1 MAYEILADAKSLRE
15 ILNYKK
21 YEIDYYQREYVW
33 QEAQV
38 QQLIEDLT
46 DRFEE
51 DYDRTHD
58 RKEIYK
64 SYNPYFM
71 GSIIVCEPDGTSSSY
86 IIDGQQRLTSFTL
99 LLIFLYHNLTQKD
112 REQVK
117 PLIKSH
123 KAGEFSFNLD
133 IPEREQVM
141 EGLLKNEEIIEG
153 LVDNEES
160 LTNLIE
166 RYGNIE
172 THFPENIKNDKDRA
186 LPYFTDWLL
195 DKVMMS
201 KITAK
206 SDEDAYAIFET
217 MNDRGVSLTPVEML
231 KSYLLAN
238 IKNKESRD
246 RAKTI
251 WQEEI
256 KALQE
261 YIDKNI
267 AANSIKAWLR
277 GQHAKE
283 IREKRKDATNKDF
296 GLIGTQ
302 FHSWVRDKR
311 KSIGLERS
319 EDFSKFIEQ
328 DFCFY
333 NRWYR
338 KLYEWAYKY
347 DPEFLAIRSNGYL
360 HFNLQFPAI
369 LSALKPQ
376 DRQEEIKCKIKV
388 VSTYIDI
395 LLARYI
401 WNYKSISESAL
412 RYHMFL
418 AVILK
423 IRGKPVDEIAQ
434 ILTKD
439 LNEREAVPAFDQTQR
454 FYWHGSNRT
463 RIHLFLARI
472 THYIEIQ
479 TNDSGRFSEYI
490 NDTSPKDNPF
500 EIEHIVGNKPEKY
513 SRDLYDNRDLIG
525 GLLLLPKKVNES
537 IGKVF
542 SYKKK
547 NNVYLKQNI
556 LASSLHEDIY
566 SNNKNN
572 KDNDGFNRFV
582 RESNL
587 PFKPYDEFDLEALDQ
602 RYYLYLEISNRIWDP
617 RQLTK
622 IAEGEE

>member
-33 QEAQV
+33 QEEQV

-46 DRFEE
+46 NRFEE
-51 DYDRTHD
+51 DYEETHD
-58 RKEIYK
+58 QKEVYK

-71 GSIIVCEPDGTSSSY
+71 GSIIVCEPDRTSSSY

-99 LLIFLYHNLTQKD
+99 LLIFLYHNLNQQDK
-112 REQVK
+112 EQVG

-141 EGLLKNEEIIEG
+141 EGLLKNEEIIEN
-153 LVDNEES
+153 LIDNEES
-160 LTNLIE
+160 LTNLVE
-166 RYGNIE
+166 RYGNIK
-172 THFPENIKNDKDRA
+172 THFPENIKDDKDRA

-238 IKNKESRD
+238 IKNKKPRD
-246 RAKTI
+246 RVKNI
-251 WQEEI
+251 WQKEI
-256 KALQE
+256 KALQD
-261 YIDKNI
+261 IDKKI
-267 AANSIKAWLR
+267 EANSIKAWLR

-283 IREKRKDATNKDF
+283 IRERRKDTTNKDF
-296 GLIGTQ
+296 ELIATQ
-302 FHSWVRDKR
+302 FHRWVRDKS
-311 KSIGLERS
+311 KDIGLKEE

-333 NRWYR
+333 SRWYR

-360 HFNLQFPAI
+360 RFNLQFPAI

-376 DRQEEIKCKIKV
+376 DKEEEIIRKIKV

-395 LLARYI
+395 LDR
-401 WNYKSISESAL
+401 KS
-412 RYHMFL
+412 
-418 AVILK
+418 V
-423 IRGKPVDEIAQ
+423 V
-434 ILTKD
+434 
-439 LNEREAVPAFDQTQR
+439 
-454 FYWHGSNRT
+454 
-463 RIHLFLARI
+463 
-472 THYIEIQ
+472 
-479 TNDSGRFSEYI
+479 
-490 NDTSPKDNPF
+490 
-500 EIEHIVGNKPEKY
+500 
-513 SRDLYDNRDLIG
+513 
-525 GLLLLPKKVNES
+525 
-537 IGKVF
+537 
-542 SYKKK
+542 
-547 NNVYLKQNI
+547 
-556 LASSLHEDIY
+556 
-566 SNNKNN
+566 
-572 KDNDGFNRFV
+572 
-582 RESNL
+582 
-587 PFKPYDEFDLEALDQ
+587 
-602 RYYLYLEISNRIWDP
+602 
-617 RQLTK
+617 
-622 IAEGEE
+622 

>member
-33 QEAQV
+33 QEEQV

-46 DRFEE
+46 NRFEE
-51 DYDRTHD
+51 DYEETHD
-58 RKEIYK
+58 QKEVYK

-71 GSIIVCEPDGTSSSY
+71 GSIIVCEPDRTSSSY

-99 LLIFLYHNLTQKD
+99 LLIFLYHNLNQQDK
-112 REQVK
+112 EQVG

-141 EGLLKNEEIIEG
+141 EGLLKNEEIIEN
-153 LVDNEES
+153 LIDNEES
-160 LTNLIE
+160 LTNLVE
-166 RYGNIE
+166 RYGNIK
-172 THFPENIKNDKDRA
+172 THFPENIKDDKDRA

-238 IKNKESRD
+238 IKNKKPRD
-246 RAKTI
+246 RVKNI
-251 WQEEI
+251 WQKEI
-256 KALQE
+256 KALQD
-261 YIDKNI
+261 IDKKI
-267 AANSIKAWLR
+267 EANSIKAWLR

-283 IREKRKDATNKDF
+283 IRERRKDTTNKDF
-296 GLIGTQ
+296 ELIATQ
-302 FHSWVRDKR
+302 FHRWVRDKS
-311 KSIGLERS
+311 KDIGLKEE

-333 NRWYR
+333 SRWYR

-360 HFNLQFPAI
+360 RFNLQFSTI

-376 DRQEEIKCKIKV
+376 DKEEEIKRKIKV

-401 WNYKSISESAL
+401 WNYKSTSESAL
-412 RYHMFL
+412 RRHMFL

-439 LNEREAVPAFDQTQR
+439 LNERETVPAFDQTQR
-454 FYWHGSNRT
+454 FLLHGSNRP

-472 THYIEIQ
+472 THYIETQ
-479 TNDSGRFSEYI
+479 SNYSGRFSEYI
-490 NDTSPKDNPF
+490 NETSPKRNLF
-500 EIEHIVGNKPEKY
+500 EIKHIVGDKPEKY
-513 SRDLYDNRDLIG
+513 PRNLYESRDLIG
-525 GLLLLPKKVNES
+525 GLLLLQRRIHDS
-537 IGKVF
+537 LGKVF

-547 NNVYLKQNI
+547 KKLYLKQNL
-556 LASSLHEDIY
+556 LASSLHEEAY
-566 SNNKNN
+566 KNN
-572 KDNDGFNRFV
+572 PGFARFV

-602 RYYLYLEISNRIWDP
+602 RYNLYLEIAKRIWDP
-617 RQLTK
+617 ERLTK
-622 IAEGEE
+622 IAKREDN